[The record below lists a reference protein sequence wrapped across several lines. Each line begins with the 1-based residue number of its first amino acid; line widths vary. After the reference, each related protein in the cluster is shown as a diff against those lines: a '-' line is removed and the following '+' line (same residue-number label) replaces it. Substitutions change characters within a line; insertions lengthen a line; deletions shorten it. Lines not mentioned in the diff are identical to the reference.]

1 MWKPL
6 AATRTRTLDPDPD
19 PDPDP
24 GVGGVCSR
32 TRQVRDAIVAASPV
46 TTCSAVTDAH
56 LATITELDLSSA
68 SITSLQAGDFS
79 GLPALTRLLLEDN
92 QLSILPAGVFA
103 GLSAL
108 TDLHLYANRL
118 NSVPADVFSGLSSL
132 RALHLSINPL
142 SSVPA
147 DVFSGLSSLR
157 ALDLQLNQLSSLPE
171 GVFSGLSSLRSLI
184 LNGNQLSSLPAG
196 VFSGLSSLRSLI
208 LYGNQLSSLP
218 DGVFAGLSSL
228 TGLSLDDNLVDP
240 LPVTVSL
247 VSAGPGAFKATAHT
261 GAPFNMVV
269 PVSVANGAIDGGS
282 ATVTIPAGSV
292 ESGPLA
298 VTRTPGATG
307 AMTADIGTLPG
318 LPTNVDSGGTL
329 RHQGYALVK
338 SADLPLDLDIVAIT
352 PTAGVNGFTDD
363 PLVPGVTPVKAV
375 HFRELR
381 TRIDALRTGAGLPA
395 FAWTDRALT
404 PGVTAVRRV
413 HLTEL
418 RTALDAAYAA
428 AGQPSPAYTDAAI
441 RPGTTPIRAAHVTEL
456 RTAVVELENAA
467 PSGLM
472 PDLVVG
478 PPTVTDSTL
487 TPGQSFTL
495 SVTVRNQGT
504 APAVATTLRYYRS
517 SDATISTSDTAAGTD
532 PVSGLAAGA
541 SGPESIG
548 LTAPD
553 SAGTYYYGACVEP
566 VSGESDTGNNCSA
579 GVRVTVGSGGG
590 TAALEVT
597 LTECSASAIGSLY
610 SIDMKGTVRA
620 LRNVSEVFVRG
631 WVGDYA
637 IRGPDYLGSIRAGQ
651 TENFSLFDV
660 VDLASVLGRRCRV
673 EVTFLTSSGRTLTE
687 TTSVSEMGLV
697 R

>member
-1 MWKPL
+1 MP
-6 AATRTRTLDPDPD
+6 AD
-19 PDPDP
+19 
-24 GVGGVCSR
+24 V
-32 TRQVRDAIVAASPV
+32 
-46 TTCSAVTDAH
+46 
-56 LATITELDLSSA
+56 
-68 SITSLQAGDFS
+68 FS
-79 GLPALTRLLLEDN
+79 GLSSLVALH
-92 QLSILPAGVFA
+92 LSINP
-103 GLSAL
+103 LS
-108 TDLHLYANRL
+108 
-118 NSVPADVFSGLSSL
+118 SVPADVFSGLSSL
-132 RALHLSINPL
+132 VALHLSINPL

-208 LYGNQLSSLP
+208 LFNNQLSSLP

-247 VSAGPGAFKATAHT
+247 VSAGTGAFKATAHT

-478 PPTVTDSTL
+478 SPTVTDSTL

-566 VSGESDTGNNCSA
+566 VSGESDTGNNCST

-610 SIDMKGTVRA
+610 VPHPVSWTHVCATRHGVARIARA
-620 LRNVSEVFVRG
+620 LRVACDTPASRGASTGCSVRRTQRRPR
-631 WVGDYA
+631 A
-637 IRGPDYLGSIRAGQ
+637 PRRGFERP
-651 TENFSLFDV
+651 
-660 VDLASVLGRRCRV
+660 GRRR
-673 EVTFLTSSGRTLTE
+673 LAP
-687 TTSVSEMGLV
+687 
-697 R
+697 

>member
-1 MWKPL
+1 M
-6 AATRTRTLDPDPD
+6 
-19 PDPDP
+19 
-24 GVGGVCSR
+24 GGVCSR

-79 GLPALTRLLLEDN
+79 GLSALTRLLLGDN
-92 QLSILPAGVFA
+92 QLSSLPAGVFA

-108 TDLHLYANRL
+108 TDLHLYVNRL
-118 NSVPADVFSGLSSL
+118 NSVPADVFAGLSSL
-132 RALHLSINPL
+132 RVLHLSINPL

-157 ALDLQLNQLSSLPE
+157 VLDLQLNQLSSLPE
-171 GVFSGLSSLRSLI
+171 GVFSGLSSLEVLFLS
-184 LNGNQLSSLPAG
+184 GNQLSSLPEG
-196 VFSGLSSLRSLI
+196 VFSGLSSLEVLA
-208 LYGNQLSSLP
+208 LFNNQLSSLP
-218 DGVFAGLSSL
+218 DGVFAGLSAL
-228 TGLSLDDNLVDP
+228 TGLSLDDNPVDP

-247 VSAGPGAFKATAHT
+247 VSAGPAAFKATVHT

-282 ATVTIPAGSV
+282 ATVTIPTGSV

-318 LPTNVDSGGTL
+318 LPTDVDSGGTR
-329 RHQGYALVK
+329 RHRGYALVK

-352 PTAGVNGFTDD
+352 PTGGVNGFTDD

-381 TRIDALRTGAGLPA
+381 TRIDALRTGAGLSA
-395 FAWTDRALT
+395 YAWTDPALT
-404 PGVTAVRRV
+404 PGLSRVRSV

-428 AGQPSPAYTDAAI
+428 AGQPSPAYTDARVTA
-441 RPGTTPIRAAHVTEL
+441 GTTPIRAAHVTEL
-456 RTAVVELENAA
+456 RTAVVELENGT

-495 SVTVRNQGT
+495 SVTVSNRGT
-504 APAVATTLRYYRS
+504 APAAATTLRYYRS
-517 SDATISTSDTAAGTD
+517 SDATISTSDTAAGMD
-532 PVSGLAAGA
+532 AVSALAAGA

-566 VSGESDTGNNCSA
+566 VSGESDTDNNCSA
-579 GVRVTVGSGGG
+579 GVRITVESGGG
-590 TAALEVT
+590 GTGALTVNIT
-597 LTECSASAIGSLY
+597 TCSGTRTVGTIVNVVIA
-610 SIDMKGTVRA
+610 GTVTAR
-620 LRNVSEVFVRG
+620 RNVRAVLLTGSANGSV
-631 WVGDYA
+631 VG
-637 IRGPDYLGSIRAGQ
+637 IQSLGDISAGE
-651 TENFSLFDV
+651 TEEFRITGIFSTSAFTL
-660 VDLASVLGRRCRV
+660 RCEIEARY
-673 EVTFLTSSGRTLTE
+673 LTSGIRTTGE
-687 TTSVSEMGLV
+687 TTSISEMGLV